1 MSSDRLVVMANQ
13 IGRFFSPQR
22 EGDAVAAIADHL
34 QKFWDPR
41 MRAAIVAHLE
51 RGGEGL
57 EGPVR
62 QAVSRLKEAA
72 PRTLG

>member
-1 MSSDRLVVMANQ
+1 MSSADRLVTMANQ

-41 MRAAIVAHLE
+41 MRTAIIAHLE

-57 EGPVR
+57 EEPVR
-62 QAVSRLKEAA
+62 QAVHRLKEKAL
-72 PRTLG
+72 TT